1 MKAICSC
8 CGRSQGEIKP
18 HDDERVTH
26 VMCIYCAEYFSMLW
40 SDKVSPSA
48 GMESLPIPAFMLTA
62 GRRLVACNKKA
73 ESVLNK
79 KMDDMAG
86 LLCGEFLGCERSH
99 LPEGCG
105 LTPHCESCIIR
116 RTLAITA
123 DTGKTQER
131 VMAFLHINRR
141 GAPEFMNLMVTTRK
155 AGELIELDVAGL

>member
-8 CGRSQGEIKP
+8 CGRSQGAIEP
-18 HDDERVTH
+18 LSDERITH

-40 SDKVSPSA
+40 EDKASLSFLESVSIPS
-48 GMESLPIPAFMLTA
+48 FMLTA

-73 ESVLNK
+73 ESV
-79 KMDDMAG
+79 MDKPADLMIG
-86 LLCGEFLGCERSH
+86 LLCGEFLGCERSN

-116 RTLAITA
+116 RTLAVTA

-131 VMAFLHINRR
+131 VMAFLHINRK
-141 GAPEFMNLMVTTRK
+141 GIPEFMNLMVTTRK
-155 AGELIELDVAGL
+155 AGELVELDVAGL